1 MTEGKAATDSR
12 WLWIGGGLLGLLLA
26 ATACGTPSTAISG
39 GPPTATSVA
48 SAIKNSSMENA
59 HFTVQGNLASGANR
73 LAATGDGTIQI
84 KPTFALQINFQIQ
97 TSLGTTGLEV
107 IVVGSTEYSRT
118 GTGDWTSQ
126 PDPSAASVTMPNK
139 YIGEDTLNGTKA
151 WHVQWQGQPGT
162 YDDWVRESDGY
173 LMKVT
178 YAATAGSTYTFTFDS
193 YNTAT
198 SIVAPASPTPAS

>member
-1 MTEGKAATDSR
+1 MTEGKLPTDSR
-12 WLWIGGGLLGLLLA
+12 WLWIAGGLLGLLLV
-26 ATACGTPSTAISG
+26 ATACGPSSTAISG
-39 GPPTATSVA
+39 GTPTATSVA
-48 SAIKNSSMENA
+48 NAIKTSSMKNA
-59 HFTVQGNLASGANR
+59 HFTAQGSLASGANR

-107 IVVGSTEYSRT
+107 IVVDNTEYSRT
-118 GTGDWTSQ
+118 GTGAWTTQ
-126 PDPSAASVTMPNK
+126 PDPSAAFVTMPNK
-139 YIGEDTLNGTKA
+139 YIGEDTLNGIKA

-178 YAATAGSTYTFTFDS
+178 YAATVGSTYTFTFDS

-198 SIVAPASPTPAS
+198 IIVAPASPTPAS

>member
-1 MTEGKAATDSR
+1 MTKGSAPRDGR

-48 SAIKNSSMENA
+48 NAIKNSSMKNA

-97 TSLGTTGLEV
+97 TSLGTTGLKV
-107 IVVGSTEYSRT
+107 IVVNNTEYSRT
-118 GTGDWTSQ
+118 GTGAWTSQ
-126 PDPSAASVTMPNK
+126 PDPSAASVTTPNK
-139 YIGEDTLNGTKA
+139 YIGEDTLNGIKA

-178 YAATAGSTYTFTFDS
+178 YTATIGSTYTFTFDS
-193 YNTAT
+193 YNTGT
-198 SIVAPASPTPAS
+198 IIVAPASPTPAS